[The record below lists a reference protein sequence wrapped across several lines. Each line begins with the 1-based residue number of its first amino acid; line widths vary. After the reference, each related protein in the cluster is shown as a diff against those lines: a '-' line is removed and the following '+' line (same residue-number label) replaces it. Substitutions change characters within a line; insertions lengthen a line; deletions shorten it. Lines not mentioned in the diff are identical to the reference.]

1 LIVLF
6 SNASHGQANRLGIF
20 EANGDVGLPK
30 NAGHVQFDSDQ
41 QTYQLTGSGINMWA
55 NTDQF
60 HWVWRKISG
69 DFLLSA
75 RAHWLSAG
83 VDPHRKLGWIIRQSL
98 EPDSPYVDI
107 AIHGDGLTSMQF
119 RRTKGGITE
128 QVRSD
133 VVNPNVFQLARQK
146 GTFTMSVARLGDVYT
161 TNEIADVSL
170 GDDVYVGLFVCSHN
184 AEVMESALFDNVRI
198 VVPAAEDFRP
208 YRDYIGSHLE
218 TMNIESGRR
227 IVVHSVHDSLQ
238 APNWMTDAAS
248 LIYNRNGRL
257 FQFGLKDRSARVLD
271 TGDAIKN
278 NNDHALSFDGK
289 NLGISSHTGVD
300 RKSVIYTL
308 PASGGVPKQVTRS
321 DAHSYLHGW
330 SPDGK
335 HLIYTAERNG
345 DFDIFR
351 ISIDGGD
358 EVNLSQSPGLDDG
371 SEFSPDGKTIYF
383 NSSRS
388 GLMQIWKMDA
398 DGKNQ
403 VQVTDD
409 QFNNWFPHVSPDGKS
424 IVMLSF
430 PSSVD
435 KNDHP
440 FYQQVYLR
448 MMPISAVNPSV
459 IAYVY
464 GGQGTINVPSWSPD
478 SKIIAFVS
486 NTAGIAQAKE

>member
-1 LIVLF
+1 
-6 SNASHGQANRLGIF
+6 
-20 EANGDVGLPK
+20 
-30 NAGHVQFDSDQ
+30 
-41 QTYQLTGSGINMWA
+41 M
-55 NTDQF
+55 
-60 HWVWRKISG
+60 
-69 DFLLSA
+69 
-75 RAHWLSAG
+75 
-83 VDPHRKLGWIIRQSL
+83 
-98 EPDSPYVDI
+98 
-107 AIHGDGLTSMQF
+107 
-119 RRTKGGITE
+119 
-128 QVRSD
+128 
-133 VVNPNVFQLARQK
+133 
-146 GTFTMSVARLGDVYT
+146 
-161 TNEIADVSL
+161 
-170 GDDVYVGLFVCSHN
+170 
-184 AEVMESALFDNVRI
+184 
-198 VVPAAEDFRP
+198 
-208 YRDYIGSHLE
+208 
-218 TMNIESGRR
+218 
-227 IVVHSVHDSLQ
+227 
-238 APNWMTDAAS
+238 
-248 LIYNRNGRL
+248 
-257 FQFGLKDRSARVLD
+257 
-271 TGDAIKN
+271 
-278 NNDHALSFDGK
+278 
-289 NLGISSHTGVD
+289 
-300 RKSVIYTL
+300 
-308 PASGGVPKQVTRS
+308 
-321 DAHSYLHGW
+321 HGW

-388 GLMQIWKMDA
+388 GLMQIRKMDA

-440 FYQQVYLR
+440 FYQLVYLR

-478 SKIIAFVS
+478 SKMIAFVS
-486 NTAGIAQAKE
+486 NTAGISQPKE